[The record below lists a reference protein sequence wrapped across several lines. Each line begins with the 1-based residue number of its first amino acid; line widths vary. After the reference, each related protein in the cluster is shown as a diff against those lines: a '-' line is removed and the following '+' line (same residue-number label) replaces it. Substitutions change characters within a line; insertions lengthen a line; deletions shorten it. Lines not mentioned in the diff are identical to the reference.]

1 MKEAV
6 IVSMARTPVGRAK
19 KGSLAQTRAEDLGR
33 IVLEE
38 AVRRAPGLNKSDV
51 EDVILGC
58 AMPEG
63 EQGLNMARIIS
74 LYAGYP
80 DTVPAV
86 TINRFCASGLQSIAF
101 AAERIMAGGAETIIA
116 GGVESMSAVPM
127 TGFKLAPHPKM
138 VSDMPEVYMG
148 MGYTAEN
155 VAKRFGISREEQ
167 DRFAADSHRKA
178 AAAIAAGKF
187 HDEIVP
193 VATVQKGAGSDG
205 RPWEKEISFDMDEC
219 VRPDTTEEVLAKL
232 RPAFALGGSVT
243 AGNSSPMNDG
253 AAACVLMSAERAQ
266 ELGLKPLAAF
276 RSFALAGV
284 APDIMGVGPVE
295 AIPKALRKAGITLDQ
310 VDLIELNEAFAS
322 QCLQIIRQLEL
333 DESKVNVNGGAI
345 ALGHPLGCTGSKLTA
360 TLVHE
365 LRRRGGGYGVV
376 SMCIGGGMGAAG
388 VFEVF
393 A

>member
-6 IVSMARTPVGRAK
+6 IVSMARTPIGKAK
-19 KGSLAQTRAEDLGR
+19 RGSLAHTRAEDLGR
-33 IVLEE
+33 IVLDE
-38 AVRRAPGLNKSDV
+38 AVRRAPGLSKSEI
-51 EDVILGC
+51 EDVIIGC

-63 EQGLNMARIIS
+63 EQGLNMARIVS

-80 DTVPAV
+80 ETVPAV
-86 TINRFCASGLQSIAF
+86 TINRFCSSGLQSIAF
-101 AAERIMAGGAETIIA
+101 AAERIRAGSAETIVA
-116 GGVESMSAVPM
+116 GGIESMSAVPM
-127 TGFKLAPHPKM
+127 TGFKLSPHPKLI
-138 VSDMPEVYMG
+138 SEMPEVYMG

-155 VAKRFGISREEQ
+155 VATRFGISREDQ

-178 AAAIAAGKF
+178 AAAIAEGKF
-187 HDEIVP
+187 RDEIVP
-193 VATVQKGAGSDG
+193 VNTSQKGVGADG
-205 RPWEKEISFDMDEC
+205 RPWEKDITFDIDEG
-219 VRPDTTEEVLAKL
+219 VRPDTTPEALARLK
-232 RPAFALGGSVT
+232 PAFAARGSVT
-243 AGNSSPMNDG
+243 AGNSSQMSDG

-266 ELGLKPLAAF
+266 ALGLQPLAAF
-276 RSFALAGV
+276 RSFAIAGV
-284 APDIMGVGPVE
+284 EPDIMGVGPVE
-295 AIPKALRKAGITLDQ
+295 AIPKALRMAGITQEQ
-310 VDLIELNEAFAS
+310 VDLFEVNEAFAS
-322 QCLQIIRQLEL
+322 QCIHIIRQLEL